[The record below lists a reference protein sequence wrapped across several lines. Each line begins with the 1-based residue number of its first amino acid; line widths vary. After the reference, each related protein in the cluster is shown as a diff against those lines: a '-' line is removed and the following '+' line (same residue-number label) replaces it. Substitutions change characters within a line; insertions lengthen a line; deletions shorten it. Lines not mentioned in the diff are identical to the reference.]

1 MLNGDD
7 TSQDNMLNSDLDNKP
22 VVNAVDSLDP
32 YLIAGLIND
41 DKISNNDPKLVS
53 PILLAYV
60 GDSVYDLIIRT
71 SLVLKGNRQVAKLNR
86 DAVLLVSAKAQ
97 SGIADIILPMLS
109 EEEAAIYKRGVN
121 SKPNTKSKNASF
133 REYLKATGFETL
145 IGYLYLSGRISRI
158 MELVKTG
165 VDGLEQAD
173 ANKEK

>member
-7 TSQDNMLNSDLDNKP
+7 TYQDNMLNSDLDNKP

-41 DKISNNDPKLVS
+41 DKIGNNDPKLVS

-109 EEEAAIYKRGVN
+109 EEEVAIYKRGVN

-145 IGYLYLSGRISRI
+145 IGYLYLSCRISRI

>member
-1 MLNGDD
+1 M
-7 TSQDNMLNSDLDNKP
+7 
-22 VVNAVDSLDP
+22 
-32 YLIAGLIND
+32 
-41 DKISNNDPKLVS
+41 
-53 PILLAYV
+53 
-60 GDSVYDLIIRT
+60 
-71 SLVLKGNRQVAKLNR
+71 LKGNRQVAKLNR

-109 EEEAAIYKRGVN
+109 EEEVAIYKRGVN

-173 ANKEK
+173 ANKGK